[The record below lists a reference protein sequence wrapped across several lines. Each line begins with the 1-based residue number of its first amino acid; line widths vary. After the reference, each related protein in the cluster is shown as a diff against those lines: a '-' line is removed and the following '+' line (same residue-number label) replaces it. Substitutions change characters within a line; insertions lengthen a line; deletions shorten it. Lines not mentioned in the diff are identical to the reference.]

1 MAGDQT
7 LFVRADEVEWAWR
20 LYAPALDPPPSMV
33 RPYPAGAWGP
43 AGGGRLDGVAGPHF
57 ALSIDL
63 WRKFLYYGGGR
74 GG

>member
-20 LYAPALDPPPSMV
+20 PYAPALGPPPSMV

-43 AGGGRLDGVAGPHF
+43 AEA
-57 ALSIDL
+57 AAAME
-63 WRKFLYYGGGR
+63 
-74 GG
+74 